1 MAHTALRL
9 LRGVTL
15 YSFAIFAPRLLRLLT
30 VPLVVHAV
38 SIEVYGLFIILSIIL
53 TVVLNL
59 LLRGCSGGGP
69 SW

>member
-1 MAHTALRL
+1 MAVQIRMM
-9 LRGVTL
+9 GC
-15 YSFAIFAPRLLRLLT
+15 LT
-30 VPLVVHAV
+30 
-38 SIEVYGLFIILSIIL
+38 SIILSIIL